1 MIPVAKH
8 LNFYDESIGSIH
20 VLRLTREA
28 LQRIVLECP
37 LPQFTD
43 RGASLFTAPLYE
55 KMHKNMIKS
64 GKIGRE
70 VDWYE

>member
-20 VLRLTREA
+20 VLRLTRE
-28 LQRIVLECP
+28 VLHELVRTCP
-37 LPQFTD
+37 FPILSD
-43 RGASLFTAPLYE
+43 RGASLFSAPLYE